1 MSNSVQRGAV
11 PPKEDPELVRLRQ
24 EVADLQA
31 QLAAQPEGQ
40 APAGTTPVAP
50 GGRTGWW
57 RPVVVTVLI
66 VIAALIAPASVVA
79 SWARDVVGDTDRYVQ
94 TVAPLASDP
103 AVQKA
108 AANRITTEIF
118 NRIDVQAV
126 TQDAVDALSA
136 QGLPPRVTQSLSALS
151 GPLADGVRSFVSTQV
166 TKVIQSDAFKEAW
179 VSANRVAH
187 TQLVAVLTGEGTDQV
202 TVSGDTVSVNLAAV
216 INGVK
221 EQLVAAG
228 FGLAERIPTVNASF
242 TILQSADL
250 VKAQA
255 AFSLLNNLAVWLPV
269 IGVLLLALAIY
280 LARNRRRALVA
291 GALAVALSM
300 LLLGAGLNIFRAVY
314 LNHVSEAQLSVDAAA
329 AIYDQLVE
337 FIRLSLRAVLV
348 IALAIAIGAWVSGPS
363 GVAIRRGTSSAI
375 AWVRGGAEN
384 AGLNTGPVGA
394 WFFRWKTQLRAGIIA
409 VAALV
414 YVLQAHP
421 TGSSALTVVIVAAV
435 ALLIVELLARPPA
448 TTEVSA
454 PAA

>member
-1 MSNSVQRGAV
+1 V

-24 EVADLQA
+24 EVADLRA
-31 QLAAQPEGQ
+31 QLAAQPAGQ
-40 APAGTTPVAP
+40 TPAGGAPVAP

-79 SWARDVVGDTDRYVQ
+79 AWARDEIANTDRYVE
-94 TVAPLASDP
+94 TVTPLASDP
-103 AVQKA
+103 AVQSA
-108 AANRITTEIF
+108 IANRITTEIF
-118 NRIDVQAV
+118 NRIDVQAI

-136 QGLPPRVTQSLSALS
+136 QGLPPRVSQSLTALS
-151 GPLADGVRSFVSTQV
+151 GPIADGVRSFVSTQV
-166 TKVIQSDAFKEAW
+166 TKLVESDAFEQAW
-179 VSANRVAH
+179 VAANRAAH
-187 TQLVAVLTGEGTDQV
+187 AQLVGVLTGEGTDA
-202 TVSGDTVSVNLAAV
+202 VSVNGDTVSLNLAAL
-216 INGVK
+216 IDTVK
-221 EQLVAAG
+221 QRLTAQG

-242 TILQSADL
+242 TIMQSSDI
-250 VKAQA
+250 VKAQT
-255 AFSLLNNLAVWLPV
+255 AFRLLNDLAVWLPV
-269 IGVLLLALAIY
+269 IGILLLALAIY

-291 GALAVALSM
+291 SALAVALSM

-337 FIRLSLRAVLV
+337 FIRTNLRAVLV
-348 IALAIAIGAWVSGPS
+348 IALAIAVGAWVSGPG
-363 GVAIRRGTSSAI
+363 GVAIRRGTSKAI

-384 AGLNTGPVGA
+384 AGLDTGPVGA
-394 WFFRWKTQLRAGIIA
+394 WVYRWKTQLRAAIVG

-414 YVLQAHP
+414 YVLQSHP
-421 TGSSALTVVIVAAV
+421 TGSSALTVVIIAAV

-448 TTEVSA
+448 TTEVTA